1 VQNSIFGDRILT
13 TRRVLYAACIK
24 PNAASKMIPST
35 LSVALK
41 EWAVV
46 CQALET
52 GAQMILLR
60 KGGIVEAIGGF
71 ELEHSRFLLF
81 PTYLHQNVAML
92 KSAAQ
97 AGITS
102 ASSEPEQIKIQSA
115 AEVTDI
121 VRLSS
126 RGQMDALDAE
136 HIWGPALIDMRFNY
150 RPKNPLYLLIVRA
163 YRLAAPVT
171 IQNTPDYAGCKSW
184 VPLAESISSGDA
196 EPAIGEAMFSDRR
209 QRIMAAIHWA
219 DHG

>member
-1 VQNSIFGDRILT
+1 
-13 TRRVLYAACIK
+13 
-24 PNAASKMIPST
+24 MIPSS

-46 CQALET
+46 CHALET
-52 GAQMILLR
+52 GSQMILLR

-81 PTYLHQNVAML
+81 PTYLHQNISML
-92 KSAAQ
+92 KPNAQ
-97 AGITS
+97 AGITP

-126 RGQMDALDAE
+126 RAQMDALDAE
-136 HIWGPALIDMRFNY
+136 HIWAPPLIDMRFNY

-163 YRLAAPVT
+163 YRLAAPIT

-184 VPLAESISSGDA
+184 VPLAESISSDHA
-196 EPAIGEAMFSDRR
+196 VPAIEEPLFSDRR
-209 QRIMAAIHWA
+209 ERIIAALNSA
-219 DHG
+219 AHG